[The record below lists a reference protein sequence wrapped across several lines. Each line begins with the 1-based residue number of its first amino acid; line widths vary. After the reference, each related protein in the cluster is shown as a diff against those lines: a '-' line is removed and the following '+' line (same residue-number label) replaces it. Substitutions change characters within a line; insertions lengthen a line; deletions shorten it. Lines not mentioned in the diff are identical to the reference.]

1 MLLVAGLAVL
11 ATVIGLS
18 PAASAA
24 GSPSGNL
31 SRALNPSWTLLPTG
45 NPSHFRGLAP
55 VSRQVVW
62 LGGYH
67 GLVLRT
73 VDGGQHW
80 QDVSPPGAGSLQ
92 FRDISAF
99 DARHAVALSAGAG
112 TDARI
117 YQTSDGGAHWRLAYQ
132 NLEPTAFFDC
142 MSFYDARHGLVLSDP
157 VDGKFRILASRDGG
171 RNWRVLPNTGM
182 PAALPGEAGFA
193 ASGECLTTSGHDAWF
208 GAGGG
213 SAARVFHS
221 ADGGYTWDVRNT
233 PLVSSP
239 SAGVFGLAFRGRL
252 AGIAVGGDFAAP
264 ADHQRVAALSFLRSP
279 WFTPPSQPAGY
290 RSGVTWLPGTPA
302 TAIAVG
308 LTGSDIS
315 YDGGLHW
322 HTFDTGQFDTVSC
335 ARDGS
340 CWTSGDLGR
349 VALLRR

>member
-1 MLLVAGLAVL
+1 MLLTGLVVLACAIGLANP
-11 ATVIGLS
+11 ATAGPRAGQ
-18 PAASAA
+18 PA
-24 GSPSGNL
+24 PH
-31 SRALNPSWTLLPTG
+31 WTLLPTG
-45 NPSHFRGLAP
+45 STSHFRGLAP
-55 VSRQVVW
+55 VSRQVAW
-62 LGGYH
+62 LGGYT

-73 VDGGQHW
+73 VDGGRHW
-80 QDVSPPGAGSLQ
+80 QDVSPPGAGALQ

-99 DARHAVALSAGAG
+99 DAWHAVALAAGGG

-117 YQTSDGGAHWRLAYQ
+117 YQTSDGGRHWRLAYQ
-132 NLEPTAFFDC
+132 NTEPTAFFDC
-142 MSFYDARHGLVLSDP
+142 MDFYNPRRGLVLSDP
-157 VDGKFRILASRDGG
+157 VDGRFRILATRDGG
-171 RNWRVLPNTGM
+171 VHWQVLPNRGM
-182 PAALPGEAGFA
+182 PPALAGEAGFA
-193 ASGECLTTSGHDAWF
+193 ASGECLTTFGHEAWF

-221 ADGGYTWDVRNT
+221 ADGGYSWDVRNT

-239 SAGVFGLAFRGRL
+239 SAGVFGLAFRGPV

-264 ADHQRVAALSFLRSP
+264 AAADRVAALSYLRSP
-279 WFTPPSQPAGY
+279 WFSPRTEPAGY

-302 TAIAVG
+302 SAIAVG

-340 CWTSGDLGR
+340 CWASGDLGR
-349 VALLRR
+349 VAVLRR